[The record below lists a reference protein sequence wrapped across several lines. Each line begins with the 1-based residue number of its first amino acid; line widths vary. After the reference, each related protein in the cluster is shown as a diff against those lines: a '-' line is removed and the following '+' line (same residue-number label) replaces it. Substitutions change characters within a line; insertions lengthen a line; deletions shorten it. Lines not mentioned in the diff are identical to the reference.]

1 MAGVPQVSWRAFISA
16 LSELVVFPHTV
27 FALPFAFIGVLE
39 AASGWPSLRVVL
51 WVLVAM
57 VGARTAAMAFNR
69 LADLPF
75 DAANPR
81 TAGRPLPA
89 GRLRPVHAWALV
101 LTGAA
106 ALVLAAWQLNPL
118 CFALSPLALAWVL
131 GYSYTKRFTAASHL
145 WLGLGLAMAPVG
157 GWLSVTGSFALPPLV
172 LAFAVAF
179 WVAGFDTLY
188 SLQDVDF
195 DRRFGLYSLPARW
208 GVSKALLASRVA
220 HGLAALGFAAFA
232 WLVHARLWGT
242 LAVALAWSLLV
253 VQHLLVGNGR
263 LEKINAAFFTA
274 NGVLSLSM
282 LALFSLDII
291 TRQ

>member
-1 MAGVPQVSWRAFISA
+1 MSIRALLA
-16 LSELVVFPHTV
+16 NLSELVVFPHTV

-39 AASGWPSLRVVL
+39 AASGWPSPRVVL

-81 TAGRPLPA
+81 TAGRPLPS

-101 LTGAA
+101 VAGGG
-106 ALVLAAWQLNPL
+106 ALVVAAWQLNTL

-157 GWLSVTGSFALPPLV
+157 GWLAVTGSFSLPPLV
-172 LAFAVAF
+172 LAAAVAF
-179 WVAGFDTLY
+179 WVAGFDVLY
-188 SLQDVDF
+188 SLQDVEF
-195 DRRFGLYSLPARW
+195 DRRSGIYSLPARW
-208 GVSKALLASRVA
+208 GVSQALWASRVA

-232 WLVHARLWGT
+232 WLVGARLWGT
-242 LAVALAWSLLV
+242 LAIALAWTLLL

-263 LEKINAAFFTA
+263 LDRINAAFFTA

-291 TRQ
+291 TRP

>member
-1 MAGVPQVSWRAFISA
+1 MSFRAFVA
-16 LSELVVFPHTV
+16 NLSELVVFPHTV

-39 AASGWPSLRVVL
+39 AASGWPSGRVVF

-81 TAGRPLPA
+81 TAGRPLPS

-101 LTGAA
+101 LAGAG
-106 ALVLAAWQLNPL
+106 ALVVAAWQLNPL
-118 CFALSPLALAWVL
+118 CLALSPLALAWVL
-131 GYSYTKRFTAASHL
+131 GYSYTKRFTALSHL

-157 GWLSVTGSFALPPLV
+157 GWLAVSGKFALPPVV
-172 LAFAVAF
+172 LAAAVAF
-179 WVAGFDTLY
+179 WVAGFDVLY
-188 SLQDVDF
+188 SLQDVEF
-195 DRRFGLYSLPARW
+195 DRRVGLYSLPARW
-208 GVSKALLASRVA
+208 GVARALWASRVF

-232 WLVHARLWGT
+232 VLVHARLWGS
-242 LAVALAWSLLV
+242 LAVALAWSLLL

-263 LEKINAAFFTA
+263 LERINAAFFTA
-274 NGVLSLSM
+274 NGILSLSM

-291 TRQ
+291 SGK

>member
-1 MAGVPQVSWRAFISA
+1 MSIRAWLA
-16 LSELVVFPHTV
+16 NLSQLVVFPHTV
-27 FALPFAFIGVLE
+27 FALPFALIGVFA
-39 AASGWPSLRVVL
+39 AASGWPSTRVVL

-81 TAGRPLPA
+81 TAGRPLPS
-89 GRLRPVHAWALV
+89 GRLRPLHAWALV
-101 LTGAA
+101 FAGGG
-106 ALVLAAWQLNPL
+106 ALVVAAWQLNPL

-157 GWLSVTGSFALPPLV
+157 GWLAVTGSFALPAVV
-172 LAFAVAF
+172 LAGAVAF
-179 WVAGFDTLY
+179 WVAGFDILY

-195 DRRFGLYSLPARW
+195 DRRLGLYSLPARW
-208 GVSKALLASRVA
+208 GVSKALAASRVA

-232 WLVHARLWGT
+232 WLVHARFWGI
-242 LAVALAWSLLV
+242 LAVALAWALLLG
-253 VQHLLVGNGR
+253 QHLLVGNGR
-263 LEKINAAFFTA
+263 LDRINAAFFTA

-282 LALFSLDII
+282 WALFSLDII
-291 TRQ
+291 TRS

>member
-1 MAGVPQVSWRAFISA
+1 MSFRAFVA
-16 LSELVVFPHTV
+16 NLSELVVFPHTV

-39 AASGWPSLRVVL
+39 AASGWPSGRVVF

-81 TAGRPLPA
+81 TAGRPLPS

-101 LTGAA
+101 LAGAG
-106 ALVLAAWQLNPL
+106 ALVVAAWQLNPL
-118 CFALSPLALAWVL
+118 CLALSPLALAWVL
-131 GYSYTKRFTAASHL
+131 GYSYTKRFTALSHL

-157 GWLSVTGSFALPPLV
+157 GWLAVTGKFALPPVV
-172 LAFAVAF
+172 LAAAVAF
-179 WVAGFDTLY
+179 WVAGFDVLY
-188 SLQDVDF
+188 SLQDVEF
-195 DRRFGLYSLPARW
+195 DRRVGLYSLPARW
-208 GVSKALLASRVA
+208 GVAKALWASRVF
-220 HGLAALGFAAFA
+220 HGLAASGFAAFA
-232 WLVHARLWGT
+232 VLVHARLWGS
-242 LAVALAWSLLV
+242 LAVALAWSLLL

-263 LEKINAAFFTA
+263 LERINAAFFTA

-282 LALFSLDII
+282 LVLFSLDII
-291 TRQ
+291 SGK

>member
-1 MAGVPQVSWRAFISA
+1 MSFRTFVAN

-39 AASGWPSLRVVL
+39 AASGWPSGRVVF

-81 TAGRPLPA
+81 TAGRPLPS

-101 LTGAA
+101 LAGAG
-106 ALVLAAWQLNPL
+106 ALVAAAWQLNPL
-118 CFALSPLALAWVL
+118 CLALSPLALAWVL
-131 GYSYTKRFTAASHL
+131 GYSYTKRFTALSHL

-157 GWLSVTGSFALPPLV
+157 GWLAVSGKFALPPVV
-172 LAFAVAF
+172 LAAAVAF
-179 WVAGFDTLY
+179 WVAGFDVLY
-188 SLQDVDF
+188 SLQDVEF
-195 DRRFGLYSLPARW
+195 DRRVGLYSLPARW
-208 GVSKALLASRVA
+208 GVARALWASRVF
-220 HGLAALGFAAFA
+220 HGLAAVGFAAFA
-232 WLVHARLWGT
+232 VLVHARLWGS
-242 LAVALAWSLLV
+242 LAVALAWSLLL

-263 LEKINAAFFTA
+263 LERINAAFFTA
-274 NGVLSLSM
+274 NGILSLSM

-291 TRQ
+291 SGK

>member
-1 MAGVPQVSWRAFISA
+1 MSFRAFVA
-16 LSELVVFPHTV
+16 NLSELVVFPHTV

-39 AASGWPSLRVVL
+39 AASGWPSGRVVF

-81 TAGRPLPA
+81 TAGRPLPS
-89 GRLRPVHAWALV
+89 GRLRPAHAWALV
-101 LTGAA
+101 LAGAG
-106 ALVLAAWQLNPL
+106 ALVVAAWQLNPL
-118 CFALSPLALAWVL
+118 CLALSPLALAWVL
-131 GYSYTKRFTAASHL
+131 GYSYTKRFTALSHL

-157 GWLSVTGSFALPPLV
+157 GWLAVSGKFALPPVV
-172 LAFAVAF
+172 LAAAVAF
-179 WVAGFDTLY
+179 WVAGFDVLY
-188 SLQDVDF
+188 SLQDVEF
-195 DRRFGLYSLPARW
+195 DRRVGLYSLPARW
-208 GVSKALLASRVA
+208 GVARALWASRVF

-232 WLVHARLWGT
+232 VLVHARLWGS
-242 LAVALAWSLLV
+242 LAVALAWSLLL

-263 LEKINAAFFTA
+263 LERINAAFFTA
-274 NGVLSLSM
+274 NGILSLSM

-291 TRQ
+291 SGK

>member
-1 MAGVPQVSWRAFISA
+1 MSFRAFVA
-16 LSELVVFPHTV
+16 NLSELVVFPHTV

-39 AASGWPSLRVVL
+39 AASGWPSGRVVF

-81 TAGRPLPA
+81 TAGRPLPS

-101 LTGAA
+101 LAGAG
-106 ALVLAAWQLNPL
+106 ALVVAAWQLNPL
-118 CFALSPLALAWVL
+118 CLALSPLALSWVL
-131 GYSYTKRFTAASHL
+131 GYSYTKRFTALSHL

-157 GWLSVTGSFALPPLV
+157 GWLAVTGEFALPPVV
-172 LAFAVAF
+172 LAAAVAF
-179 WVAGFDTLY
+179 WVAGFDVLY
-188 SLQDVDF
+188 SLQDVEF
-195 DRRFGLYSLPARW
+195 DRRVGLYSLPARW
-208 GVSKALLASRVA
+208 GVAKALWASRVF

-232 WLVHARLWGT
+232 VLVHARLWGG
-242 LAVALAWSLLV
+242 LAVALAWSLLL

-263 LEKINAAFFTA
+263 LERINAAFFTA
-274 NGVLSLSM
+274 NGILSLSM

-291 TRQ
+291 SGK

>member
-1 MAGVPQVSWRAFISA
+1 MSFRAFVA
-16 LSELVVFPHTV
+16 NLSELVVFPHTV

-39 AASGWPSLRVVL
+39 AASGWPSGRVVF

-81 TAGRPLPA
+81 TAGRPLPS

-101 LTGAA
+101 LAGAG
-106 ALVLAAWQLNPL
+106 ALVVAAWQLNPL
-118 CFALSPLALAWVL
+118 CLALSPLALGWVL
-131 GYSYTKRFTAASHL
+131 GYSYTKRFTALSHL

-157 GWLSVTGSFALPPLV
+157 GWLAVTGKFALPPVV
-172 LAFAVAF
+172 LAVAVAF
-179 WVAGFDTLY
+179 WVAGFDVLY
-188 SLQDVDF
+188 SLQDVEF
-195 DRRFGLYSLPARW
+195 DRRVGLYSLPARW
-208 GVSKALLASRVA
+208 GVAKALWASRVF

-232 WLVHARLWGT
+232 VLVHARLWGS
-242 LAVALAWSLLV
+242 LAVALAWSLLL

-263 LEKINAAFFTA
+263 LERINAAFFTA

-282 LALFSLDII
+282 LVLFSLDII
-291 TRQ
+291 SGK

>member
-1 MAGVPQVSWRAFISA
+1 MSFRAFVA
-16 LSELVVFPHTV
+16 NLSELVVFPHTV

-39 AASGWPSLRVVL
+39 AASGWPSGRVVF

-81 TAGRPLPA
+81 TAGRPLPS

-101 LTGAA
+101 LAGAG
-106 ALVLAAWQLNPL
+106 ALVVAAWQLNPL
-118 CFALSPLALAWVL
+118 CLALSPLALAWVL
-131 GYSYTKRFTAASHL
+131 GYSYTKRFTALSHL

-157 GWLSVTGSFALPPLV
+157 GWLAVTGKFALPPVV
-172 LAFAVAF
+172 LAAAVAF
-179 WVAGFDTLY
+179 WVAGFDVLY
-188 SLQDVDF
+188 SLQDVEF
-195 DRRFGLYSLPARW
+195 DRRVGLYSLPARW
-208 GVSKALLASRVA
+208 GVAKALWASRVF

-232 WLVHARLWGT
+232 VLVHARLWGS
-242 LAVALAWSLLV
+242 LAVALAWSLLL

-263 LEKINAAFFTA
+263 LERINAAFFTA

-282 LALFSLDII
+282 LVLFSLDII
-291 TRQ
+291 SGK

>member
-1 MAGVPQVSWRAFISA
+1 MSFRAFVA
-16 LSELVVFPHTV
+16 NLSELVVFPHTV

-39 AASGWPSLRVVL
+39 AASGWPSGRVVF

-81 TAGRPLPA
+81 TAGRPLPS
-89 GRLRPVHAWALV
+89 GRLRPAHAWALV
-101 LTGAA
+101 LAGAG
-106 ALVLAAWQLNPL
+106 ALVVAAWQLNPL
-118 CFALSPLALAWVL
+118 CLALSPLALAWVL
-131 GYSYTKRFTAASHL
+131 GYSYTKRFTALSHL

-157 GWLSVTGSFALPPLV
+157 GWLAVSGKFALPPVV
-172 LAFAVAF
+172 LAAAVAF
-179 WVAGFDTLY
+179 WVAGFDVLY
-188 SLQDVDF
+188 SLQDVEF
-195 DRRFGLYSLPARW
+195 DRRVGLYSLPARW
-208 GVSKALLASRVA
+208 GVAKALWASRVF

-232 WLVHARLWGT
+232 VLVHARLWGS
-242 LAVALAWSLLV
+242 LAVALAWSLLL

-263 LEKINAAFFTA
+263 LERINAAFFTA
-274 NGVLSLSM
+274 NGILSLSM

-291 TRQ
+291 SGK